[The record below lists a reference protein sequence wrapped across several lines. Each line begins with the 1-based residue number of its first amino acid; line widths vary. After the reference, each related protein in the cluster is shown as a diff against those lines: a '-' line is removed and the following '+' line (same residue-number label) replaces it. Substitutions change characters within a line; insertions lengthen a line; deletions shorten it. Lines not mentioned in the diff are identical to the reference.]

1 MDSDLEH
8 ALVVL
13 RYWFGPNLARDL
25 NVTPVTVGDCRDPQS
40 GRIRLASLRPP
51 GLDYLHDCIPCVTGR
66 LHMTQADGSG

>member
-13 RYWFGPNLARDL
+13 RYWFGPDLARDL
-25 NVTPVTVGDCRDPQS
+25 NVTPRDRRDCRDPQS
-40 GRIRLASLRPP
+40 GRIRLASLRSP
-51 GLDYLHDCIPCVTGR
+51 GLDYLHDRVPRVTGR